1 MQTYKVYINNE
12 CKIITENWDCFSSRY
27 SLIDAAGG
35 VVYNHK
41 RQILMIFR
49 NSHWDLPKGKL
60 EPYESIEDC
69 AIREVKEECGI
80 NNLHIEK
87 KIVNTYHV
95 YSLNNQDFLKRTFW
109 FEMSTKYNGILVP
122 QVSEGITKV
131 EWVGDKDIEKRLE
144 NSYGNIKDLLINRR

>member
-12 CKIITENWDCFSSRY
+12 CKIITENWERFSSRY
-27 SLIDAAGG
+27 SVIDAAGG
-35 VVYNHK
+35 VAYNNK

-80 NNLHIEK
+80 NSLHIEK
-87 KIVNTYHV
+87 KLVNTYHV
-95 YSLNNQDFLKRTFW
+95 YSFNNKEFLKRTFW
-109 FEMSTKYNGILVP
+109 FEMSTNHDGILLP
-122 QVSEGITKV
+122 QISEGITKV
-131 EWVGDKDIEKRLE
+131 EWVSEKDIDTRLE
-144 NSYGNIKDLLINRR
+144 NSYGSIQDLLKNR